1 MRTMQLSLVLVL
13 VSLLLVTSFV
23 EAGKHKKRKSN
34 SESFPTKTKTKTKW
48 SSSTDL
54 GAQTQ
59 NAMVA
64 TEEHGY
70 YVKRT
75 FLPLSNKSNATKMS
89 PPFLAV
95 PIAWFP
101 CANAECIKL
110 NSIAINSN
118 SNSLAEGFLCDDD
131 CTGPYEPICGK
142 TASEVAVFYN
152 KCKLNV
158 AKCRSHGYWSD
169 FAYEECKTQYPEE
182 VKYAEQKFRA
192 NPYFKEKESM
202 EPKPLISLDEQK
214 PEEEVTTITT
224 LLKETVTEP
233 QLLIKEIHQTEAE
246 EKQKESKDRY
256 EEIKKPKPEA
266 IVMKL

>member
-1 MRTMQLSLVLVL
+1 MRTLQLSIVL
-13 VSLLLVTSFV
+13 VSLLLVTSFA

-54 GAQTQ
+54 GAHAQ
-59 NAMVA
+59 NSMVA

-75 FLPLSNKSNATKMS
+75 FLPISGNQNATKMS

-101 CANAECIKL
+101 CADTAECVKL
-110 NSIAINSN
+110 NSMAINSN
-118 SNSLAEGFLCDDD
+118 SNSLNEGFLCDDD

-142 TASEVAVFYN
+142 TSTEVAVFYN

-182 VKYAEQKFRA
+182 VKYAEMKFRA
-192 NPYFKEKESM
+192 NPYFKEKVVAQM
-202 EPKPLISLDEQK
+202 ENKPLVDLDDQKQVEATTIPVQPAVESVTEQK
-214 PEEEVTTITT
+214 V
-224 LLKETVTEP
+224 
-233 QLLIKEIHQTEAE
+233 LIKEIHQSEAE
-246 EKQKESKDRY
+246 EKQQESKDRY
-256 EEIKKPKPEA
+256 EEIKKPKA
-266 IVMKL
+266 VVRKL

>member
-1 MRTMQLSLVLVL
+1 MRIIQLSLVL
-13 VSLLLVTSFV
+13 VSLLLVSSFA
-23 EAGKHKKRKSN
+23 EAGKHKKRKSH
-34 SESFPTKTKTKTKW
+34 SDSFPTKTKTKTKW

-59 NAMVA
+59 NSMVA

-75 FLPLSNKSNATKMS
+75 FLPLAGRANATKMS

-101 CANAECIKL
+101 CANADCVKL
-110 NSIAINSN
+110 NSMAINSN

-142 TASEVAVFYN
+142 TSSEVAVFYN

-169 FAYEECKTQYPEE
+169 FSYEECKTQYPEE
-182 VKYAEQKFRA
+182 VKYAELKFRA
-192 NPYFKEKESM
+192 NPYFKEKEMM
-202 EPKPLISLDEQK
+202 ESKPLVDLDEEKQQ
-214 PEEEVTTITT
+214 EVTTINP
-224 LLKETVTEP
+224 LIQDNVTE
-233 QLLIKEIHQTEAE
+233 QKVLIKEIHQEQAQ

-256 EEIKKPKPEA
+256 EEIPKPKKDS
-266 IVMKL
+266 IVMIL